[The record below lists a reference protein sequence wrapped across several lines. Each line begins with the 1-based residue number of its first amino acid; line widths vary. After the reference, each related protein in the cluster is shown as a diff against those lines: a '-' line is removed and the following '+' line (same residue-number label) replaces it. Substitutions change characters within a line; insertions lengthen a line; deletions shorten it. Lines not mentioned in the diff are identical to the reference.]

1 MENKIY
7 RLIFNGEVV
16 DGLHEKDVKKNL
28 ASFFKGDVEKLDQLF
43 SGQPIV
49 IKKAVHHQMAVR
61 YKKAFQKAGAI
72 LKIEPSAIKRL
83 SESSGVIEIQETSKR
98 QGLMICPKCGFEQE
112 QSDECIRC
120 GLIINKYLEKPSAEP
135 QIYTVADSSILTPTQ
150 IQRKNVVTIVLL
162 ISIVLV
168 LIALFQKDRLPDKE
182 DILNELYQMP
192 RQTQTAAL
200 AFKTEV
206 GNKVYTITPFYG
218 YELHGLVVSYYDST
232 GWWDITHKF
241 LWKDFIN
248 IKDICVLY
256 GFNVRTDAYKEMR
269 FKSGPWT
276 CYVDLPTERAQVQ
289 YHHICLSNNHLLAD
303 NKQLAK
309 EIMRAERGDQIYIK
323 GYLAAYSHSGGSFFR
338 ATSTNRTDT
347 GDGACETIY
356 IEDFKILKKANR
368 FWRFVFSLAVLTMAG
383 SIGLIVM
390 YYGKEFFGYS
400 KKKASLST
408 KETIESAHAIE
419 SSKPKIFHSDDLNRK
434 FKLNVI
440 LKLLFLLLLIYLW
453 ARLH

>member
-1 MENKIY
+1 M
-7 RLIFNGEVV
+7 R
-16 DGLHEKDVKKNL
+16 
-28 ASFFKGDVEKLDQLF
+28 
-43 SGQPIV
+43 
-49 IKKAVHHQMAVR
+49 
-61 YKKAFQKAGAI
+61 
-72 LKIEPSAIKRL
+72 
-83 SESSGVIEIQETSKR
+83 EIQATSKR
-98 QGLMICPKCGFEQE
+98 QDLMICPKCGFEQE

-120 GLIINKYLEKPSAEP
+120 GLIINKYLEKPSEEP
-135 QIYTVADSSILTPTQ
+135 QNYTVSDPSMLTSTQ
-150 IQRKNVVTIVLL
+150 IQIKNVATIVLL

-168 LIALFQKDRLPDKE
+168 LIALFQKDRLPDRE
-182 DILNELYQMP
+182 DILNELFRMP
-192 RQTQTAAL
+192 RQTQTSAL
-200 AFKTEV
+200 AFETEV
-206 GNKVYTITPFYG
+206 GNKVYTITPFYE
-218 YELHGLVVSYYDST
+218 YELYGLVVSYYDST

-309 EIMRAERGDQIYIK
+309 EIMRAEIGDQIYIK

-338 ATSTNRTDT
+338 ATSTTRTDT

-356 IEDFKILKKANR
+356 IDDFKILKKANR
-368 FWRFVFSLAVLTMAG
+368 FWRFAFSAAVLIMAG
-383 SIGLIVM
+383 SIVLILM
-390 YYGKEFFGYS
+390 YYGKEFFGCS
-400 KKKASLST
+400 KKKHALAT
-408 KETIESAHAIE
+408 KGTIESAHATE
-419 SSKPKIFHSDDLNRK
+419 SSEPKIFHSDNLNKK

-440 LKLLFLLLLIYLW
+440 LKLLFLLFLIYLW
-453 ARLH
+453 ASLH